1 MRIVIEPAD
10 YRCGDC
16 QWQAWEPD
24 RYDGAPDGYNHIG
37 TGPTP
42 LEALDD
48 YLWRLD
54 LDEVPPCSVEI
65 KDDTGRT
72 RRVPDSAALGS
83 ERADPDAPDRAEDH
97 E

>member
-1 MRIVIEPAD
+1 MKIVIEPAD
-10 YRCGDC
+10 YRHGDC

-54 LDEVPPCSVEI
+54 LDEVPQCSVEI
-65 KDDTGRT
+65 KHDPRRNG
-72 RRVPDSAALGS
+72 RVPDRPVLVP
-83 ERADPDAPDRAEDH
+83 DPARSKAGDRGEAGE
-97 E
+97 